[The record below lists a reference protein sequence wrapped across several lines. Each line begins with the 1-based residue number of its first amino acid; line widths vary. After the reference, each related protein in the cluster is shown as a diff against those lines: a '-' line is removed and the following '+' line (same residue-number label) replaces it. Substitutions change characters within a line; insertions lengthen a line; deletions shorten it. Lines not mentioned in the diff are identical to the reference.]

1 MAVRRGDQLLLFFSL
16 ISILAAGP
24 AFLFA
29 WNSRPVHFPQMPHSI
44 SNQTP
49 ATVDATDVAPDS
61 SEPPPDSIVDTV
73 EAYGHLILSRFHK
86 AIKGSFTTQNSQ
98 PDDNMLN
105 SSEEIEKKLVQKV
118 MQFDKKMEKEI
129 QRAVLSMAPHF
140 KLNNPE
146 SPHRLAL
153 VLPVRNREGNLAFTG
168 FLHSVLSFLALVL
181 V

>member
-29 WNSRPVHFPQMPHSI
+29 WNSRPVHFPQVPHLI
-44 SNQTP
+44 KYETP
-49 ATVDATDVAPDS
+49 AATVDATDVAPDS
-61 SEPPPDSIVDTV
+61 SEPPSDSIVDTV

-86 AIKGSFTTQNSQ
+86 AIKDSFTTQNSQ
-98 PDDNMLN
+98 PDDNAMNL
-105 SSEEIEKKLVQKV
+105 SEEIEKKLVQKV
-118 MQFDKKMEKEI
+118 MQFDKQMEKEI
-129 QRAVLSMAPHF
+129 QRALLSMAPHF

-168 FLHSVLSFLALVL
+168 FLFFLALVL